1 MNLNTARPVT
11 LYCIALAVTVLS
23 IVPRVPAAS
32 GATDG
37 PAEKIGTGIHM
48 IYLVRHGQY
57 DQEDDRDPDI
67 GKALVPLGVAQARLV
82 GARLGARLAAVPVK
96 MTGLYSS
103 TMTRARET
111 ALVIGA
117 EFPELELQQTRV
129 LRECT
134 MPTWRED
141 IMAREDPEDL
151 AECRDQVERAFAEFF
166 VPSPDADR
174 HDILVC
180 HGNVIRYFV
189 TKVLGV
195 DTMSWLVM
203 SVGNSSLTVVRVN
216 PDGTMKLLSVGDI
229 GHLPPNLQTGLDRK
243 DKSLVV
249 PGK

>member
-1 MNLNTARPVT
+1 MTRTRRVT
-11 LYCIALAVTVLS
+11 LCSIVLAVTAFSFVMN
-23 IVPRVPAAS
+23 VPAVSDA
-32 GATDG
+32 AD
-37 PAEKIGTGIHM
+37 EKTGTGIHM

-57 DQEDDRDPDI
+57 DQEDNRDPDV
-67 GKALVPLGVAQARLV
+67 GKALIPLGIAQARLI
-82 GARLGARLAAVPVK
+82 GARLGALPVE
-96 MTGLYSS
+96 MTALYSS

-111 ALVIGA
+111 ATVIGA

-141 IMAREDPEDL
+141 IMADEDPENL
-151 AECRDQVERAFAEFF
+151 EACRAQVDKAYEEFF
-166 VPSPDADR
+166 VPTPDADR

-203 SVGNSSLTVVRVN
+203 TVGNCSLTVVRVN
-216 PDGTMKLLSVGDI
+216 PDGTKKLLSVGDI
-229 GHLPPNLQTGLDRK
+229 GHLPPNLQSGLDRK
-243 DKSLVV
+243 DKSLVM

>member
-1 MNLNTARPVT
+1 MNRARRVT
-11 LYCIALAVTVLS
+11 LYSIVLAVTAFS
-23 IVPRVPAAS
+23 FIVCGPAAS
-32 GATDG
+32 DATDG

-67 GKALVPLGVAQARLV
+67 GKALVPLGIAQARLV
-82 GARLGARLAAVPVK
+82 GARLGALPVK
-96 MTGLYSS
+96 MTALYSS

-111 ALVIGA
+111 ATVIAA

-151 AECRDQVERAFAEFF
+151 AACRDQVDKAFAEFF

-203 SVGNSSLTVVRVN
+203 TVGNCSMTVVRVN
-216 PDGTMKLLSVGDI
+216 PDGTMKLLSVGDT

-243 DKSLVV
+243 DKSLVIS
-249 PGK
+249 GK